1 MVNNICIRK
10 EKAVRLYVDVIA
22 KTFEENSEITQGGG
36 LGGVECQWRTFNSG
50 GSNYH

>member
-10 EKAVRLYVDVIA
+10 EKAVRVYVDVIA

-36 LGGVECQWRTFNSG
+36 RGGVGR
-50 GSNYH
+50 GSWMPMKDV